1 MPTLSLA
8 QMRLQPSAEEE
19 QAQRNIALNQ
29 YLSDAQDQRN
39 VRDQSLRAMTAQND
53 AVDAQAQDRQAI
65 DRAMASGGSFARPI
79 VQAGGP
85 GHGNV
90 GPTQPN
96 TYQTAPAGPMPSPA
110 QAQANILAQ
119 LPGHLQAPLQQ
130 HWAATDK
137 VAADAS
143 EARGKAAEAQGKAAD
158 AQAEYE
164 ARFGDSVHAMG
175 DDPQATAALVA
186 NAKASGHDISRF
198 VSLVG
203 GDPANIK
210 NAAEAMVVSGPGYA
224 KEAETKRSDM
234 AKEAA
239 ANPFGLNPTGSAA
252 QAPAAGS
259 APSGTPGAAP
269 GQGLSGDAFLKTLPT
284 GLGLQVKSYAEGR
297 QAFPTGF
304 ALKAPYFQQML
315 QAVGQYDPSFD
326 AINYNARNKLYSD
339 LTSTNGKGGKAI
351 GALNTAAQH
360 LGRLSDAVE
369 AEGNTNYPMLN
380 AVENPTRTAFGST
393 KVTDFNAVQPQAM
406 KEIESLWRSQ
416 GGSQKDID
424 ELKASLGPNMGLQ
437 QQRSALAVFADL
449 MGGKLDSLQGQRDSG
464 LGPVAS
470 QRVPILY
477 NKSRPAMLN
486 VYQRAGKTP
495 PDIFT
500 GANAS
505 AAPAPGGPAPR
516 VNPFRK

>member
-8 QMRLQPSAEEE
+8 QMRLQQQTADEE
-19 QAQRNIALNQ
+19 QTARTNALNQ

-53 AVDAQAQDRQAI
+53 AVDAQTQDRQAI

-79 VQAGGP
+79 LQAGGP
-85 GHGNV
+85 GPGNV

-96 TYQTAPAGPMPSPA
+96 TYQTAPAGPMPTPA
-110 QAQANILAQ
+110 QAQANILQQ
-119 LPGHLQAPLQQ
+119 LPGHLQAPIQQ
-130 HWAATDK
+130 HWAALDK
-137 VAADAS
+137 VSADAA
-143 EARGKAAEAQGKAAD
+143 EARGKAGE

-175 DDPQATAALVA
+175 DDPQATAALA
-186 NAKASGHDISRF
+186 AQAKASGHDISRF

-210 NAAEAMVVSGPGYA
+210 KAAEAMIVSGPGYA
-224 KEAETKRSDM
+224 KEAETKRSNM

-239 ANPFGLNPTGSAA
+239 ANPFGLNQTPGAA
-252 QAPAAGS
+252 QAPSPGGVAGPVS
-259 APSGTPGAAP
+259 KAVPSGTPG
-269 GQGLSGDAFLKTLPT
+269 QGLTGADFLKTLPT

-360 LGRLSDAVE
+360 VGRLSDAIE
-369 AEGNTNYPMLN
+369 AEGNTNYPWVN
-380 AVENPTRTAFGST
+380 AVENPIRTAVGST
-393 KVTDFNAVQPQAM
+393 AVTNFNAVQPQAM

-437 QQRSALAVFADL
+437 QQREALATFADL
-449 MGGKLDSLQGQRDSG
+449 MGGKLDSLQQQRDNG
-464 LGPVAS
+464 LGPIAS
-470 QRVPILY
+470 QRVPIIFD
-477 NKSRPAMLN
+477 KSRPAFAS
-486 VYQRAGKTP
+486 VYQRAGKTSP
-495 PDIFT
+495 AIFS
-500 GANAS
+500 GANAG
-505 AAPAPGGPAPR
+505 ATPAPGGPAPR